1 MYHMQAFP
9 SVSLRCQ
16 RDQFPHK
23 AVAGYLNTASR
34 APQLK
39 SVEAAAKH
47 ALWWRTENSGMPID
61 KFFEPVE
68 DLKREFAQLIGARE
82 VQRVALLPS
91 TSYGISTVARNVP
104 LEKGQHILVVADQFP
119 SNYYP
124 WEKVAAHAGAKLR
137 TIERPDDSATES
149 WSDRVLTAI
158 NADTAVVAIANVH
171 WADGSL
177 FDLAAI
183 RQRTD
188 EVGAW
193 FVIDATQSIGALP
206 FDVEEIR
213 PDALIVG
220 GYKWCMGPYGCAYG
234 WFGPRLDDG
243 QPLEENWI
251 NRRGSEDFRNLTNY
265 QAEYREHAN
274 RYCVGQHSNFLM
286 MPMQLEGLRQV
297 NAWGTSAIQEYT
309 GGLWQVI
316 ADELHNLGIV
326 LPAHRANHL
335 VGLRLPPHIDRE
347 KMMEGLGRRNLQ
359 VSYRGDAVRVSP
371 HVYNTPEEMAELVG
385 ALRGAVR

>member
-1 MYHMQAFP
+1 MKAFP
-9 SVSLRCQ
+9 TVSLRCQ
-16 RDQFPHK
+16 RDQFPPK

-39 SVEAAAKH
+39 SVEAAARH
-47 ALWWRTENSGMPID
+47 ALWWRTEHSGMPID
-61 KFFEPVE
+61 QFFGPVE
-68 DLKREFAQLIGARE
+68 ALKREFAQLIGARE
-82 VQRVALLPS
+82 AQRVALLPS
-91 TSYGISTVARNVP
+91 VSYGISSVARNVP
-104 LEKGQHILVVADQFP
+104 LHKEQHILVVADQFP

-124 WEKVAAHAGAKLR
+124 WEKAGAAAGAELK
-137 TIERPDDSATES
+137 TVERPDVSSTES

-158 NADTAVVAIANVH
+158 DANTAVVAIANVH

-183 RQRTD
+183 RRRTD

-193 FVIDATQSIGALP
+193 LVIDGTQSVGAMP
-206 FDVEEIR
+206 FNVENIR

-251 NRRGSEDFRNLTNY
+251 NRRGSEDFRNLTDY
-265 QAEYREHAN
+265 QQQYREKAN

-286 MPMQLEGLRQV
+286 TPMQAEGLRQV
-297 NAWGTSAIQEYT
+297 NSWTTEAIQEYT
-309 GGLWQVI
+309 GALWHVI
-316 ADELHNLGIV
+316 ADELEHLGIV
-326 LPAHRANHL
+326 LPAGRANHL
-335 VGLRLPPHIDRE
+335 VGLRLPDHIDRE
-347 KMMEGLGRRNLQ
+347 QLKDGLGRRNLQ

-385 ALRGAVR
+385 AIRGAVR